1 MISGRN
7 SKRIVTR
14 KEERE
19 MEHKTTGAEL
29 PDFTEGIN
37 LRGERLRLEALYA
50 EQKRIRKQKFR
61 SGLVTALNMALIILI
76 ISLSVAVWILI
87 YQMI

>member
-1 MISGRN
+1 
-7 SKRIVTR
+7 
-14 KEERE
+14 

-29 PDFTEGIN
+29 PDFAEGIN
-37 LRGERLRLEALYA
+37 LHGERLRLEAFYA

-61 SGLVTALNMALIILI
+61 SGLVTALSMALIILI
-76 ISLSVAVWILI
+76 LSLSVAVWILI

>member
-1 MISGRN
+1 
-7 SKRIVTR
+7 
-14 KEERE
+14 

-37 LRGERLRLEALYA
+37 LRGERLRLEAFYA
-50 EQKRIRKQKFR
+50 EQKRIRKQKVR
-61 SGLVTALNMALIILI
+61 YGLVTALNMALIILI

>member
-1 MISGRN
+1 
-7 SKRIVTR
+7 
-14 KEERE
+14 

-61 SGLVTALNMALIILI
+61 SRLVTALNMALIILI
-76 ISLSVAVWILI
+76 LSLSVAVWILI

>member
-1 MISGRN
+1 
-7 SKRIVTR
+7 
-14 KEERE
+14 

-29 PDFTEGIN
+29 PDFAEGIN
-37 LRGERLRLEALYA
+37 LHGERLRLEALYE

-76 ISLSVAVWILI
+76 ITLSVAIWIMI
-87 YQMI
+87 YQMLY

>member
-1 MISGRN
+1 
-7 SKRIVTR
+7 
-14 KEERE
+14 

-29 PDFTEGIN
+29 PDFAEGIN
-37 LRGERLRLEALYA
+37 LHGERLRLEAFYA

-76 ISLSVAVWILI
+76 ITLSVATWIMI
-87 YQMI
+87 YQMLY

>member
-1 MISGRN
+1 
-7 SKRIVTR
+7 
-14 KEERE
+14 

-29 PDFTEGIN
+29 PDFAEGIN
-37 LRGERLRLEALYA
+37 LHGERLRLEAFYA

-76 ISLSVAVWILI
+76 ISLIVAIWILI

>member
-1 MISGRN
+1 
-7 SKRIVTR
+7 
-14 KEERE
+14 
-19 MEHKTTGAEL
+19 MEHKTTSAEL

-37 LRGERLRLEALYA
+37 LRGERLRLEAFYA

-61 SGLVTALNMALIILI
+61 SGLVTTLNLALIILI

>member
-1 MISGRN
+1 
-7 SKRIVTR
+7 
-14 KEERE
+14 

-50 EQKRIRKQKFR
+50 EQKRIRKQKVR